1 MINRLFCELRRLWWL
16 ACDTLDNWL
25 PAPCATCARWL
36 RAGRLVAARHKIAGI
51 VRVCP
56 ECHKAL
62 YGGQP

>member
-1 MINRLFCELRRLWWL
+1 MINRLIRKLWWL
-16 ACDTLDNWL
+16 ACDTLDN
-25 PAPCATCARWL
+25 WL